1 MKKTNEKLFAIAFVI
16 VLANRLIGIIL
27 MPVMLTAAP
36 ITFIFLSPTIFNLS
50 IVSSYTSVGPFY
62 VVAILAS
69 MLQCTI
75 GYSFGR
81 IYGIRATRWY
91 ARRKPRQAKKIS
103 ILKKII
109 STAFIPVFL
118 LLPGPIMSMVSGTV
132 PVSRKLFFSIALV
145 AQVLW
150 VMLCRVMG
158 ASLQDIIIKHKSYS
172 IWLTLLLVL
181 LYTLSKIIDK
191 RRKN

>member
-16 VLANRLIGIIL
+16 VLANRLIGIVL
-27 MPVMLTAAP
+27 MPVMLAGAP
-36 ITFIFLSPTIFNLS
+36 IALIFLSPTIFNLS
-50 IVSSYTSVGPFY
+50 IVSGYTSVGSFY
-62 VVAILAS
+62 AVGILAS

-91 ARRKPRQAKKIS
+91 ARRKPRQAQKIS

-109 STAFIPVFL
+109 SSAFIPVFL
-118 LLPGPIMSMVSGTV
+118 LLPGPVMSMVSGTV
-132 PVSRKLFFSIALV
+132 PVSRKLFFSIALL

-158 ASLQDIIIKHKSYS
+158 DSLQDIIIKNKSFS

-181 LYTLSKIIDK
+181 LYISGRIIEK